1 MNMTLK
7 YALFFMLFSFA
18 LAVPTLAVQE
28 EASETKIKQNEEDE
42 DENSKSLKRA
52 LEKMILFKMSDD
64 IDYLF
69 NSKTLLD
76 LSALKVKV
84 SFDSIASP
92 KLTIKSRLLK
102 LLPLFII
109 SPDIPDPFIGS
120 PAYDGISTPRKS
132 LNIDPVTGK
141 YYWEW

>member
-7 YALFFMLFSFA
+7 SALFFILFCFILS
-18 LAVPTLAVQE
+18 VPALAVQE
-28 EASETKIKQNEEDE
+28 ETSEKISTEKKEEE

-52 LEKMILFKMSDD
+52 LEKMILVKMSDD

-76 LSALKVKV
+76 LSGLKVKV

-120 PAYDGISTPRKS
+120 PAYDGIYTPRKS